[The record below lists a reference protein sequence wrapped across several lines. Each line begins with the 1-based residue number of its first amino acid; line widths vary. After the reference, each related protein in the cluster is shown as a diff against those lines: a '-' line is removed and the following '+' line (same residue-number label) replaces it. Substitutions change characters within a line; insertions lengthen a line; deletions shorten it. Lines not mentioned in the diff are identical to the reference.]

1 MSTSR
6 SQERLQESLS
16 LVIQLLEKQRVIEAL
31 THKQES
37 KNKELVE
44 SLVHRQNL
52 ALLQRKLRDLHP
64 ADLAHIIEALPQED
78 RLVVWAELE
87 PHCAAQVLLEASRSV
102 RDFLVEATERGRL
115 LELLGQLDPDDL
127 AYISESIDPE
137 VVAEVYHSLDARE
150 QSLFQRTMAYPDDAV
165 GHLMSPELVWVRD
178 TSDMGGALEDV
189 RRRGELPPHTE
200 TLFVV
205 DARHVLRGA
214 LSLKD
219 LLLRP
224 PSAPVSAV
232 MSTDVVSFT
241 PLDPAADAARAFER
255 YDLIAAPVVDE
266 RGKLVGRLTVDVMMD
281 FLHRQAQSE
290 ALRRAGLS
298 GEEDYFAPAWTSAKN
313 RWLWLL
319 VNLLTAFVASR
330 VIGLFEST
338 IQDLVALAALMP
350 IVASVGG
357 NTGNQTVALMIR
369 GLALDRINRAN
380 TRHLLLKE
388 LSVGLMNG
396 AVWGTAVGLAAAA
409 LYGSLALGAVMAAA
423 ILLNLVV
430 AAMVGC
436 AVPLVLHRLGRDP
449 AQGSS
454 VLLTFT
460 TDSMGFFI
468 FLGLARAFLVV

>member
-1 MSTSR
+1 MSTPR
-6 SQERLQESLS
+6 SQEKLQESLS
-16 LVIQLLEKQRVIEAL
+16 LVTTLLEKQRVIETL

-44 SLVHRQNL
+44 ALVHRQNL

-64 ADLAHIIEALPQED
+64 ADLAHIIEVLPQAD

-87 PHCAAQVLLEASRSV
+87 PYRAAQVLLESSRSV
-102 RDFLVEATERGRL
+102 RDWLVAETERPRL
-115 LELLGQLDPDDL
+115 VALLGQLDPDDL
-127 AYISESIDPE
+127 AYINESVDPE
-137 VVAEVYHSLDARE
+137 IVAEVYQSLDARE
-150 QSLFQRTMAYPDDAV
+150 QSLFQSTIAYPDGSV
-165 GHLMSPELVWVRD
+165 GHLMSPELVSVREGRD
-178 TSDMGGALEDV
+178 IGGALEDV

-200 TLFVV
+200 ALFVV
-205 DARHVLRGA
+205 DARNVLRGA

-219 LLLRP
+219 LLLREP
-224 PSAPVSAV
+224 RAQVSAV

-241 PLDPAADAARAFER
+241 PQERASDAARAFER

-281 FLHRQAQSE
+281 FLRRQAQSE
-290 ALRRAGLS
+290 ALLRAGLA

-313 RWLWLL
+313 RWLWLF
-319 VNLLTAFVASR
+319 VNLLTAFLASR
-330 VIGLFEST
+330 VIGIFEST

-357 NTGNQTVALMIR
+357 NTGNQTVALVIR
-369 GLALDRINRAN
+369 GLALDQLTRVN
-380 TRHLLLKE
+380 TGHLLKKE
-388 LSVGLMNG
+388 LFVGLMNG
-396 AVWGTAVGLAAAA
+396 AVWGTVVGLAAAA
-409 LYGSLALGAVMAAA
+409 LYGSVPLGLVMAAA

-436 AVPLVLHRLGRDP
+436 AVPLALQRMGRDP

-468 FLGLARAFLVV
+468 FLGLARAFLV

>member
-1 MSTSR
+1 MNTSR

-16 LVIQLLEKQRVIEAL
+16 LVTTLLEKQRVIEAL

-37 KNKELVE
+37 KNKELIE

-64 ADLAHIIEALPQED
+64 ADLAHIIEVLPQAD
-78 RLVVWAELE
+78 RLVVWAELD
-87 PHCAAQVLLEASRSV
+87 PYHAAQVLLESSRSV
-102 RDFLVEATERGRL
+102 RDSLVAETERGRL
-115 LELLGQLDPDDL
+115 VALLGQLDPDDL
-127 AYISESIDPE
+127 AYVSDSIEPE
-137 VVAEVYHSLDARE
+137 IVAEVYQSLDARE
-150 QSLFQRTMAYPDDAV
+150 QSLFRSTIAYPDDSA
-165 GHLMSPELVWVRD
+165 GHLMSPEFVWVRD
-178 TSDMGGALEDV
+178 SWDIAGALEDV
-189 RRRGELPPHTE
+189 RRRAELPSHTE

-205 DARHVLRGA
+205 DVRNVLRGT

-224 PSAPVSAV
+224 P
-232 MSTDVVSFT
+232 
-241 PLDPAADAARAFER
+241 
-255 YDLIAAPVVDE
+255 
-266 RGKLVGRLTVDVMMD
+266 
-281 FLHRQAQSE
+281 
-290 ALRRAGLS
+290 LRRAGLA

-319 VNLLTAFVASR
+319 VNLITAFVASR
-330 VIGLFEST
+330 VIGIFEST
-338 IQDLVALAALMP
+338 IRDLVALAALMP
-350 IVASVGG
+350 IVASIGG

-369 GLALDRINRAN
+369 GLALDRITRAN
-380 TRHLLLKE
+380 VRHLLQKE
-388 LSVGLMNG
+388 LFVGLMNG
-396 AVWGTAVGLAAAA
+396 AVWGTVVGLTAIA
-409 LYGSLALGAVMAAA
+409 LYGSVPLGLVMAAA

-436 AVPLVLHRLGRDP
+436 AVPLVLQRLGRDP

-468 FLGLARAFLVV
+468 FLGLARAFLV

>member
-1 MSTSR
+1 MTTSR

-16 LVIQLLEKQRVIEAL
+16 LVTTLLEKQRVIETL

-64 ADLAHIIEALPQED
+64 ADLAHIIEVLPQAD

-87 PHCAAQVLLEASRSV
+87 PYRAAQVLLEASRSV
-102 RDFLVEATERGRL
+102 CDSLVEATERRRL
-115 LELLGQLDPDDL
+115 VELLGQLDPDEL
-127 AYISESIDPE
+127 AYVRESIDPDI
-137 VVAEVYHSLDARE
+137 VAEVYHSLDARE
-150 QSLFQRTMAYPDDAV
+150 QSLFRSTVAYPEDSV
-165 GHLMSPELVWVRD
+165 GRLMSPELMWVRD
-178 TSDMGGALEDV
+178 TWDIGGALEEV
-189 RRRGELPPHTE
+189 RRRAELPPRTE

-224 PSAPVSAV
+224 PGASVSAV

-241 PLDPAADAARAFER
+241 PQDHGSDAAKAFER

-266 RGKLVGRLTVDVMMD
+266 RGKLIGRLTVDVVMD
-281 FLHRQAQSE
+281 FLQRQAQSE

-298 GEEDYFAPAWTSAKN
+298 GEEDYFAPVWTSAKN
-313 RWLWLL
+313 RWLWLF
-319 VNLLTAFVASR
+319 VNLLTAFLASR

-350 IVASVGG
+350 IVASIGG

-369 GLALDRINRAN
+369 GLALDRITRAN
-380 TRHLLLKE
+380 TRHLLQKE
-388 LSVGLMNG
+388 LFVSLMNG
-396 AVWGTAVGLAAAA
+396 AVWGTVVGLVAAV
-409 LYGSLALGAVMAAA
+409 LYGSVPLGLVMAAA

-449 AQGSS
+449 AQGAS
-454 VLLTFT
+454 VLLTFS

-468 FLGLARAFLVV
+468 FLGLARAFLV

>member
-1 MSTSR
+1 MSTPR
-6 SQERLQESLS
+6 SQEKLQESLS
-16 LVIQLLEKQRVIEAL
+16 LVTTLLQKQRVIETL

-37 KNKELVE
+37 RNKELVE
-44 SLVHRQNL
+44 ALVHRQNL

-64 ADLAHIIEALPQED
+64 ADLAHIIEVLPQAD

-87 PHCAAQVLLEASRSV
+87 PYRAAQVLLESSRSV
-102 RDFLVEATERGRL
+102 RDWLVAETERPRL
-115 LELLGQLDPDDL
+115 VALLGQLDPDDL
-127 AYISESIDPE
+127 AYISESVDPE
-137 VVAEVYHSLDARE
+137 IVAEVYLSLDARE
-150 QSLFQRTMAYPDDAV
+150 QSLFQSTIAYPDGSV
-165 GHLMSPELVWVRD
+165 GHLMSPELVSVRD
-178 TSDMGGALEDV
+178 GRDLGGALEDV

-200 TLFVV
+200 ALFVV
-205 DARHVLRGA
+205 DARNVLRGA

-219 LLLRP
+219 LLLREP
-224 PSAPVSAV
+224 RAQVSAV

-241 PLDPAADAARAFER
+241 PQERASDAARAFER

-281 FLHRQAQSE
+281 FLRRQAQSE
-290 ALRRAGLS
+290 ALLRAGLA
-298 GEEDYFAPAWTSAKN
+298 GEEDYFAPPWTSAKN
-313 RWLWLL
+313 RWLWLF
-319 VNLLTAFVASR
+319 VNLLTAFLASR
-330 VIGLFEST
+330 VIGIFEST

-357 NTGNQTVALMIR
+357 NTGNQTVALVIR
-369 GLALDRINRAN
+369 GLALDRLTRAN
-380 TRHLLLKE
+380 TGHLLKKE
-388 LSVGLMNG
+388 LFVGLMNG
-396 AVWGTAVGLAAAA
+396 AVWGTLVGLAAAA
-409 LYGSLALGAVMAAA
+409 LYGSVPLGLVMAAA

-436 AVPLVLHRLGRDP
+436 AVPLVLQRLGRDP

-468 FLGLARAFLVV
+468 FLGLARAFLV

>member
-1 MSTSR
+1 MTTL
-6 SQERLQESLS
+6 LQ
-16 LVIQLLEKQRVIEAL
+16 KQRVIETL

-37 KNKELVE
+37 RNKELVE
-44 SLVHRQNL
+44 ALVHRQNL

-64 ADLAHIIEALPQED
+64 ADLAHIIEVLPQAD

-87 PHCAAQVLLEASRSV
+87 PYRAAQVLLESSRSV
-102 RDFLVEATERGRL
+102 RDWLVAETERPRL
-115 LELLGQLDPDDL
+115 VALLGQLDPDDL
-127 AYISESIDPE
+127 AYISESVDPE
-137 VVAEVYHSLDARE
+137 IVAEVYLSLDARE
-150 QSLFQRTMAYPDDAV
+150 QSLFQSTIAYPDGSV
-165 GHLMSPELVWVRD
+165 GHLMSPELVSVRD
-178 TSDMGGALEDV
+178 GRDLGGALEDV

-200 TLFVV
+200 ALFVV
-205 DARHVLRGA
+205 DARNVLRGA

-219 LLLRP
+219 LLLREP
-224 PSAPVSAV
+224 RAQVSAV

-241 PLDPAADAARAFER
+241 PQERASDAARAFER

-281 FLHRQAQSE
+281 FLRRQAQSE
-290 ALRRAGLS
+290 ALLRAGLA
-298 GEEDYFAPAWTSAKN
+298 GEEDYFAPPWTSAKN
-313 RWLWLL
+313 RWLWLF
-319 VNLLTAFVASR
+319 VNLLTAFLASR
-330 VIGLFEST
+330 VIGIFEST

-357 NTGNQTVALMIR
+357 NTGNQTVALVIR
-369 GLALDRINRAN
+369 GLALDRLTRAN
-380 TRHLLLKE
+380 TGHLLKKE
-388 LSVGLMNG
+388 LFVGLMNG
-396 AVWGTAVGLAAAA
+396 AVWGTLVGLAAAA
-409 LYGSLALGAVMAAA
+409 LYGSVPLGLVMAAA

-436 AVPLVLHRLGRDP
+436 AVPLVLQRLGRDP

-468 FLGLARAFLVV
+468 FLGLARAFLV

>member
-16 LVIQLLEKQRVIEAL
+16 LVTTLLDKQRVIETL

-64 ADLAHIIEALPQED
+64 ADLAHIIEVLPQSD

-87 PHCAAQVLLEASRSV
+87 PYRAAQVLLEASRSV
-102 RDFLVEATERGRL
+102 RDSLVEATERRRL
-115 LELLGQLDPDDL
+115 VEVLGQLDPDEL
-127 AYISESIDPE
+127 AYVRESIDPDI
-137 VVAEVYHSLDARE
+137 VAEVYHSLDARE
-150 QSLFQRTMAYPDDAV
+150 QSLFRSTVAYPEESV
-165 GHLMSPELVWVRD
+165 GRLMSPELVWVRD
-178 TSDMGGALEDV
+178 TWDIGGALEEV
-189 RRRGELPPHTE
+189 RRRAELPPRTE

-224 PSAPVSAV
+224 PGASVSAV

-241 PLDPAADAARAFER
+241 PQDHASDAAKAFER

-266 RGKLVGRLTVDVMMD
+266 RGKLIGRLTVDVVMD
-281 FLHRQAQSE
+281 FLQRQAQSE

-298 GEEDYFAPAWTSAKN
+298 GEEDYFAPVWTSAKN
-313 RWLWLL
+313 RWLWLF
-319 VNLLTAFVASR
+319 VNLFTAFMASR

-338 IQDLVALAALMP
+338 IQHLVALAALMP

-369 GLALDRINRAN
+369 GLALDRITRAN
-380 TRHLLLKE
+380 TRHLLQKE
-388 LSVGLMNG
+388 LFVSLMNG
-396 AVWGTAVGLAAAA
+396 AVWGTVVGLVAAV
-409 LYGSLALGAVMAAA
+409 LYGSVPLGLVMAAA

-449 AQGSS
+449 AQGAS
-454 VLLTFT
+454 VLLTFS

-468 FLGLARAFLVV
+468 FLGLARAFLV

>member
-1 MSTSR
+1 MSTSW

-16 LVIQLLEKQRVIEAL
+16 LVTTLLEKQRVIEAL

-37 KNKELVE
+37 KNKELIE

-64 ADLAHIIEALPQED
+64 ADLAHIIEVLPQAD

-87 PHCAAQVLLEASRSV
+87 PHHAAQVLLESSRSV
-102 RDFLVEATERGRL
+102 CDSLVAETERGRL
-115 LELLGQLDPDDL
+115 IALLGQLDPDDL
-127 AYISESIDPE
+127 AYISESIDPAI
-137 VVAEVYHSLDARE
+137 VAEVVQSLDARE
-150 QSLFQRTMAYPDDAV
+150 QSLFRSTIAYPDGSV

-178 TSDMGGALEDV
+178 SWDIAGALEEV
-189 RRRGELPPHTE
+189 RRRAELPSHTE
-200 TLFVV
+200 ALFVV
-205 DARHVLRGA
+205 DARNVLRGT
-214 LSLKD
+214 LSIKD

-224 PSAPVSAV
+224 PGARVSAV
-232 MSTDVVSFT
+232 MSTDVVRFT
-241 PLDPAADAARAFER
+241 PRDRASDAARAFER

-281 FLHRQAQSE
+281 FLRRQAQSE
-290 ALRRAGLS
+290 ALRRAGLA

-338 IQDLVALAALMP
+338 IRDLVALAALMP
-350 IVASVGG
+350 IVASIGG

-369 GLALDRINRAN
+369 GLALDRITRAN
-380 TRHLLLKE
+380 VRHLLQKE
-388 LSVGLMNG
+388 LFVGLMNG
-396 AVWGTAVGLAAAA
+396 AVWGTVVGLAATA
-409 LYGSLALGAVMAAA
+409 LYGSVALGLVMAAA

-436 AVPLVLHRLGRDP
+436 AVPLALQRLGRDP

-468 FLGLARAFLVV
+468 FLGLARAFLA

>member
-1 MSTSR
+1 MITSR

-16 LVIQLLEKQRVIEAL
+16 LVTTLLEKQRVIETL

-44 SLVHRQNL
+44 ALVHRQNL

-64 ADLAHIIEALPQED
+64 ADLAHIIEVLPQAD

-87 PHCAAQVLLEASRSV
+87 PYHAAQVLLESSRSV
-102 RDFLVEATERGRL
+102 RDWLVAETERPRL
-115 LELLGQLDPDDL
+115 VALLGQLDPDDL
-127 AYISESIDPE
+127 AYISESVDPE
-137 VVAEVYHSLDARE
+137 IVAEVYQSLDARE
-150 QSLFQRTMAYPDDAV
+150 QSLFQSTIAYPDGSV
-165 GHLMSPELVWVRD
+165 GHLMSPEFVSVRD
-178 TSDMGGALEDV
+178 GRDIGGALEDV

-205 DARHVLRGA
+205 DARNVLRGA

-219 LLLRP
+219 LLLRA
-224 PSAPVSAV
+224 PSVPVSAA

-241 PLDPAADAARAFER
+241 PQERAGDAAKAFER
-255 YDLIAAPVVDE
+255 YDLIAAPVVDD

-281 FLHRQAQSE
+281 FLRRRAQSE
-290 ALRRAGLS
+290 ALLRAGLA

-313 RWLWLL
+313 RWLWLF
-319 VNLLTAFVASR
+319 VNLLTAFLASR

-338 IQDLVALAALMP
+338 IRDLVALAALMP
-350 IVASVGG
+350 IVASIGG
-357 NTGNQTVALMIR
+357 NTGNQTVALVIR
-369 GLALDRINRAN
+369 GLALDRLTRAN
-380 TRHLLLKE
+380 TGHLLKKE
-388 LSVGLMNG
+388 LFIGLMNG
-396 AVWGTAVGLAAAA
+396 AVWGTVVGLAATA
-409 LYGSLALGAVMAAA
+409 LYGSVPLGLVMAAA

-436 AVPLVLHRLGRDP
+436 AVPLVLQRMGRDP

-468 FLGLARAFLVV
+468 FLGLARAFLV

>member
-1 MSTSR
+1 MSTPR
-6 SQERLQESLS
+6 SQEKLQESLS
-16 LVIQLLEKQRVIEAL
+16 LVTTLLEKQRVIEAL

-44 SLVHRQNL
+44 ALVHRQNL

-64 ADLAHIIEALPQED
+64 ADLAHIIEVLPQAD
-78 RLVVWAELE
+78 RLVVWAELD
-87 PHCAAQVLLEASRSV
+87 PYRAAQVLLESSRSV
-102 RDFLVEATERGRL
+102 RDWLVAETRRPRL
-115 LELLGQLDPDDL
+115 VALLGQLDPDDL
-127 AYISESIDPE
+127 AYISESVDPE
-137 VVAEVYHSLDARE
+137 IVAEVYQSLDARE
-150 QSLFQRTMAYPDDAV
+150 QSLFQSTIAYPDGSV
-165 GHLMSPELVWVRD
+165 GHLMSPELVSVRD
-178 TSDMGGALEDV
+178 GRDIGGALEDV

-200 TLFVV
+200 ALFVV
-205 DARHVLRGA
+205 DARNVLRGA

-219 LLLRP
+219 LLLREP
-224 PSAPVSAV
+224 RAQVSAV

-241 PLDPAADAARAFER
+241 PQERASDAARAFER

-281 FLHRQAQSE
+281 FLRRQAQSE
-290 ALRRAGLS
+290 ALLRAGLA

-313 RWLWLL
+313 RWLWLF
-319 VNLLTAFVASR
+319 VNLLTAFLASR
-330 VIGLFEST
+330 VIGIFEST

-357 NTGNQTVALMIR
+357 NTGNQTVALVIR
-369 GLALDRINRAN
+369 GLALDRLTRVN
-380 TRHLLLKE
+380 TGHLLKKE
-388 LSVGLMNG
+388 LFVGLMNG
-396 AVWGTAVGLAAAA
+396 AVWGTLVGLAAAA
-409 LYGSLALGAVMAAA
+409 LYGSVPLGLVMAAA
-423 ILLNLVV
+423 IQLNLVV

-436 AVPLVLHRLGRDP
+436 AVPLALQRLGRDP

-468 FLGLARAFLVV
+468 FLGLARAFLV

>member
-1 MSTSR
+1 MSTPR
-6 SQERLQESLS
+6 SQEKLQESLS
-16 LVIQLLEKQRVIEAL
+16 LVTTLLEKQRVIETL

-44 SLVHRQNL
+44 ALVHRQNL

-64 ADLAHIIEALPQED
+64 ADLAHIIEVLPQAD

-87 PHCAAQVLLEASRSV
+87 PYRAAQVLLESSRSV
-102 RDFLVEATERGRL
+102 RDWLVVETERPRL
-115 LELLGQLDPDDL
+115 VALLGQLDPDDL
-127 AYISESIDPE
+127 AYISESVDPE
-137 VVAEVYHSLDARE
+137 IVAEVYQSLDARE
-150 QSLFQRTMAYPDDAV
+150 RSLFQSTIAYPDGSV
-165 GHLMSPELVWVRD
+165 GHLMSPELVSVRD
-178 TSDMGGALEDV
+178 GRDLGGALEDV

-200 TLFVV
+200 ALFVV
-205 DARHVLRGA
+205 DARNVLRGA

-219 LLLRP
+219 LLLREP
-224 PSAPVSAV
+224 RAQVSAV

-241 PLDPAADAARAFER
+241 PHERASDAARAFER

-266 RGKLVGRLTVDVMMD
+266 RGKLIGRLTVDVMMD
-281 FLHRQAQSE
+281 FLRRQAQSE
-290 ALRRAGLS
+290 ALLRAGLA
-298 GEEDYFAPAWTSAKN
+298 GEEDHFAPAWTSAKN
-313 RWLWLL
+313 RWLWLF
-319 VNLLTAFVASR
+319 VNLLTAFLASR

-338 IQDLVALAALMP
+338 IQALVALAALMP

-357 NTGNQTVALMIR
+357 NTGNQTVALVIR
-369 GLALDRINRAN
+369 GLALDRLTRAN
-380 TRHLLLKE
+380 TGHLLKKE
-388 LSVGLMNG
+388 LFVGLMNG
-396 AVWGTAVGLAAAA
+396 AVWGTLVGLAAAA
-409 LYGSLALGAVMAAA
+409 LYGSVPLGLVMAAA

-436 AVPLVLHRLGRDP
+436 AVPLALQRLGRDP

-468 FLGLARAFLVV
+468 FLGLARAFLV

>member
-6 SQERLQESLS
+6 SQEKLQESLN
-16 LVIQLLEKQRVIEAL
+16 LVTTLLEKQRVIETL

-44 SLVHRQNL
+44 ALVHRQNL

-64 ADLAHIIEALPQED
+64 ADLAHIIEVLPQAD

-87 PHCAAQVLLEASRSV
+87 PHHAAQVLLESSRSV
-102 RDFLVEATERGRL
+102 RDWLVAETERPRL
-115 LELLGQLDPDDL
+115 VALLDQLDPDDL
-127 AYISESIDPE
+127 AYISESVDPE
-137 VVAEVYHSLDARE
+137 IVAEVYQSLDARE
-150 QSLFQRTMAYPDDAV
+150 QSLFQSTIAYPDDSV
-165 GHLMSPELVWVRD
+165 GHLMSPEFVSVRD
-178 TSDMGGALEDV
+178 GRDIGGVLDDV

-200 TLFVV
+200 RLFVV
-205 DARHVLRGA
+205 DARNVLRGA

-219 LLLRP
+219 LLLREP
-224 PSAPVSAV
+224 GAQVSAV

-241 PLDPAADAARAFER
+241 PQERASDAARAFER

-281 FLHRQAQSE
+281 FLRRKAQSE
-290 ALRRAGLS
+290 ALLRAGLA

-313 RWLWLL
+313 RWMWLV
-319 VNLLTAFVASR
+319 VNLVTAFLASR

-338 IQDLVALAALMP
+338 IQDLVALATLMP
-350 IVASVGG
+350 IVASIGG
-357 NTGNQTVALMIR
+357 NTGNQTVALVIR
-369 GLALDRINRAN
+369 GLALDRLTRAN
-380 TRHLLLKE
+380 TGHLLKKE
-388 LSVGLMNG
+388 LFVGLMNG
-396 AVWGTAVGLAAAA
+396 AVWGTLVGLAAAA
-409 LYGSLALGAVMAAA
+409 LYGSIPLGLVMAAA

-436 AVPLVLHRLGRDP
+436 AVPLVLQRLGRDP

-468 FLGLARAFLVV
+468 FLGLAKAFLV

>member
-1 MSTSR
+1 MSTPR
-6 SQERLQESLS
+6 SQEKLQESLS
-16 LVIQLLEKQRVIEAL
+16 LVTTLLQKQRVIETL

-37 KNKELVE
+37 RNKELVE
-44 SLVHRQNL
+44 ALVHRQNL

-64 ADLAHIIEALPQED
+64 ADLAHIIEVLPQAD

-87 PHCAAQVLLEASRSV
+87 PYRAAQVLLESSRSV
-102 RDFLVEATERGRL
+102 RDWLVAETERPRL
-115 LELLGQLDPDDL
+115 VALLGQLDPDDL
-127 AYISESIDPE
+127 AYISESVDPE
-137 VVAEVYHSLDARE
+137 IVAEVYQSLDARE
-150 QSLFQRTMAYPDDAV
+150 QSLFQSTIAYPDGSV
-165 GHLMSPELVWVRD
+165 GHLMSPELVSVRD
-178 TSDMGGALEDV
+178 GRDLGGALEDV

-200 TLFVV
+200 ALFVV
-205 DARHVLRGA
+205 DARNVLRGA

-219 LLLRP
+219 LLLREP
-224 PSAPVSAV
+224 RAQVSAV

-241 PLDPAADAARAFER
+241 PQERASDAARAFER

-281 FLHRQAQSE
+281 FLRRQAQSE
-290 ALRRAGLS
+290 ALLRAGLA

-313 RWLWLL
+313 RWLWLF
-319 VNLLTAFVASR
+319 VNLLTAFLASR
-330 VIGLFEST
+330 VIGIFEST

-357 NTGNQTVALMIR
+357 NTGNQTVALVIR
-369 GLALDRINRAN
+369 GLALDRLTRAN
-380 TRHLLLKE
+380 TGHLLKKE
-388 LSVGLMNG
+388 LVVGLMNG
-396 AVWGTAVGLAAAA
+396 AVWGTLVGLAAAA
-409 LYGSLALGAVMAAA
+409 LYGSVPLGLVMAAA

-436 AVPLVLHRLGRDP
+436 AVPLVLQRLGRDP

-468 FLGLARAFLVV
+468 FLGLARAFLV

>member
-1 MSTSR
+1 MSTPR
-6 SQERLQESLS
+6 SQEKLQESLS
-16 LVIQLLEKQRVIEAL
+16 LVTTLLQKQRVIETL

-37 KNKELVE
+37 RNKELVE
-44 SLVHRQNL
+44 ALVHRQNL

-64 ADLAHIIEALPQED
+64 ADLAHIIEVLPQAD

-87 PHCAAQVLLEASRSV
+87 PYRAAQVLLESSRSV
-102 RDFLVEATERGRL
+102 RDWLVAETERPRL
-115 LELLGQLDPDDL
+115 VALLGQLDPDDL
-127 AYISESIDPE
+127 AYISESVDPE
-137 VVAEVYHSLDARE
+137 IVAEVYQSLDARE
-150 QSLFQRTMAYPDDAV
+150 QSLFQSTIAYPDGSV
-165 GHLMSPELVWVRD
+165 GHLMSPELVSVRD
-178 TSDMGGALEDV
+178 GRDLGGALEDV

-200 TLFVV
+200 ALFVV
-205 DARHVLRGA
+205 DARNVLRGA

-219 LLLRP
+219 LLLREP
-224 PSAPVSAV
+224 RAQVSAV

-241 PLDPAADAARAFER
+241 PQERASDAARAFER

-281 FLHRQAQSE
+281 FLRRQAQSE
-290 ALRRAGLS
+290 ALLRAGLA

-313 RWLWLL
+313 RWLWLF
-319 VNLLTAFVASR
+319 VNLLTAFLASR
-330 VIGLFEST
+330 VIGIFEST

-357 NTGNQTVALMIR
+357 NTGNQTVALVIR
-369 GLALDRINRAN
+369 GLALDRLTRAN
-380 TRHLLLKE
+380 TGHLLKKE
-388 LSVGLMNG
+388 LFVGLMNG
-396 AVWGTAVGLAAAA
+396 AVWGTLVGLAAAA
-409 LYGSLALGAVMAAA
+409 LYGSVPLGLVMAAA

-436 AVPLVLHRLGRDP
+436 AVPLVLQRLGRDP

-468 FLGLARAFLVV
+468 FLGLARAFLV

>member
-16 LVIQLLEKQRVIEAL
+16 LVTTLLEKQRVIETL

-64 ADLAHIIEALPQED
+64 ADLAHIIEVLPQAD

-87 PHCAAQVLLEASRSV
+87 PYRAAQVLLEASRSV
-102 RDFLVEATERGRL
+102 RDSLVEATERRRL
-115 LELLGQLDPDDL
+115 VEVLGQLDPDEL
-127 AYISESIDPE
+127 AYVRESIDPDI
-137 VVAEVYHSLDARE
+137 VAEVYHSLDARE
-150 QSLFQRTMAYPDDAV
+150 QSLFRSTVAYPEESV
-165 GHLMSPELVWVRD
+165 GRLMSPELVWVRD
-178 TSDMGGALEDV
+178 TWDIGGALEEV
-189 RRRGELPPHTE
+189 RRRAELPPRTE

-224 PSAPVSAV
+224 PSASVSAV

-241 PLDPAADAARAFER
+241 PHDHASDAAKAFER

-266 RGKLVGRLTVDVMMD
+266 RGKLVGRLTVDVVMD
-281 FLHRQAQSE
+281 FLQRQAQGE

-298 GEEDYFAPAWTSAKN
+298 GEEDYFAPVWTSAKN
-313 RWLWLL
+313 RWLWLF
-319 VNLLTAFVASR
+319 VNLLTAFMASR

-369 GLALDRINRAN
+369 GLALDRITRAN
-380 TRHLLLKE
+380 TRHLLQKE
-388 LSVGLMNG
+388 LFVSLMNG
-396 AVWGTAVGLAAAA
+396 AVWGTVVGLVAAV
-409 LYGSLALGAVMAAA
+409 LYGSVPLGLVMAAA

-449 AQGSS
+449 AQGAS
-454 VLLTFT
+454 VLLTFS

-468 FLGLARAFLVV
+468 FLGLARAFLV

>member
-6 SQERLQESLS
+6 SQEKLGESLN
-16 LVIQLLEKQRVIEAL
+16 LVTTLLEKQRIIEAL

-37 KNKELVE
+37 KNKELIE

-52 ALLQRKLRDLHP
+52 ALLHKKIRDLHP
-64 ADLAHIIEALPQED
+64 ADLTHIIEVLPPAD

-87 PHCAAQVLLEASRSV
+87 PHHGAQVLLEASSSV
-102 RDFLVEATERGRL
+102 RESLVAATERPRL
-115 LELLGQLDPDDL
+115 VALLAQLDPDDL
-127 AYISESIDPE
+127 AYVSESIEPE
-137 VVAEVYHSLDARE
+137 VVAEVYRSLDARE
-150 QSLFQRTMAYPDDAV
+150 QSVFRSTIAYPDDSV
-165 GHLMSPELVWVRD
+165 GHLMSPECVSVRD
-178 TSDMGGALEDV
+178 AWDLGAALEDL
-189 RRRGELPPHTE
+189 RRRAELPPHTE

-205 DARHVLRGA
+205 DARNVLRGA

-232 MSTDVVSFT
+232 MSTDVLSFT
-241 PLDPAADAARAFER
+241 PRERASDAARAFER

-266 RGKLVGRLTVDVMMD
+266 RGKLLGRLTVDVVMD
-281 FLHRQAQSE
+281 FLRREAQSE

-298 GEEDYFAPAWTSAKN
+298 GEEDYFAPPWTSARN
-313 RWLWLL
+313 RWLWLSI
-319 VNLLTAFVASR
+319 NLLTAFVASR
-330 VIGLFEST
+330 VIGLFEGT
-338 IQDLVALAALMP
+338 IQEIVALATLMP
-350 IVASVGG
+350 IVASIGG
-357 NTGNQTVALMIR
+357 NTGNQTVALLIR
-369 GLALDRINRAN
+369 GLALDRITRAN
-380 TRHLLLKE
+380 TRHLVQKE
-388 LSVGLMNG
+388 LVVSLMNG
-396 AVWGTAVGLAAAA
+396 AVWGTVVGLCAVA
-409 LYGSLALGAVMAAA
+409 LYGSVPLGLVMAAA

-449 AQGSS
+449 AQGAS

-468 FLGLARAFLVV
+468 FLGLARAFLV

>member
-1 MSTSR
+1 MSTPR
-6 SQERLQESLS
+6 SQEKLQESLS
-16 LVIQLLEKQRVIEAL
+16 LVTTLLQKQRVIETL

-37 KNKELVE
+37 RNKELVE
-44 SLVHRQNL
+44 ALVHRQNL

-64 ADLAHIIEALPQED
+64 ADLAHIIEVLPQAD

-87 PHCAAQVLLEASRSV
+87 PYRAAQVLLESSRSV
-102 RDFLVEATERGRL
+102 RDWLVAETERPRL
-115 LELLGQLDPDDL
+115 VALLGQLDPDDL
-127 AYISESIDPE
+127 AYISESVDPE
-137 VVAEVYHSLDARE
+137 IVAEVYLSLDARE
-150 QSLFQRTMAYPDDAV
+150 QSLFQSTIAYPDGSV
-165 GHLMSPELVWVRD
+165 GHLMSPELVSVRD
-178 TSDMGGALEDV
+178 GRDLGGALEDV

-200 TLFVV
+200 ALFVV
-205 DARHVLRGA
+205 DARNVLRGA

-219 LLLRP
+219 LLLREP
-224 PSAPVSAV
+224 RAQVSAV

-241 PLDPAADAARAFER
+241 PQERASDAARAFER

-281 FLHRQAQSE
+281 FLRRQAQSE
-290 ALRRAGLS
+290 ALLRAGLA

-313 RWLWLL
+313 RWLWLF
-319 VNLLTAFVASR
+319 VNLLTAFLASR
-330 VIGLFEST
+330 VIGIFEST

-357 NTGNQTVALMIR
+357 NTGNQTVALVIR
-369 GLALDRINRAN
+369 GLALDRLTRAN
-380 TRHLLLKE
+380 TGHLLKKE
-388 LSVGLMNG
+388 LFVGLMNG
-396 AVWGTAVGLAAAA
+396 AVWGTLVGLAAAA
-409 LYGSLALGAVMAAA
+409 LYGSVPLGLVMAAA

-436 AVPLVLHRLGRDP
+436 AVPLVLQRLGRDP

-468 FLGLARAFLVV
+468 FLGLARAFLV